1 MEYAELRRTGDDLEL
16 RLKVHY
22 MPERVLHL
30 PSGTKRGAA
39 EGVGALMPRELAYL
53 KHRRDGLSNEQ
64 IATRFDVG
72 RESAA
77 QLALTILDRL
87 GVDSVAGAVELASSR
102 IDAELHALPL
112 EGRLRQ
118 RPADRLKFTW
128 TAKRRAILR
137 GLAEGKS
144 RAQIVA
150 AYGRGR
156 KTLDNRIGRM
166 KQQAGVRSDEELVA
180 WAIEQ
185 GVIEPPQ

>member
-1 MEYAELRRTGDDLEL
+1 
-16 RLKVHY
+16 

-30 PSGTKRGAA
+30 PSGTRRGAA
-39 EGVGALMPRELAYL
+39 EGVGTLMPRELAYL
-53 KHRRDGLSNEQ
+53 KHRRDGLSDEQ
-64 IATRFDVG
+64 ISARFDVG
-72 RESAA
+72 RESVAK
-77 QLALTILDRL
+77 LALTILDRL
-87 GVDSVAGAVELASSR
+87 GVDSVAEAVELASSR

-118 RPADRLKFTW
+118 RPANRPKFTW

-150 AYGRGR
+150 VYGRGR

-166 KQQAGVRSDEELVA
+166 KQQAGVKSDEELIA
-180 WAIEQ
+180 WAIDQ
-185 GVIEPPQ
+185 GVIEPPA